1 MLAADWRSA
10 LSLRTAALP
19 NGDRM
24 TRVGRRVVVLCALP
38 ALVAS
43 LCSCKVLQRAT
54 SSTRALTTA
63 VANAEV
69 PEAPGTSGCP
79 FAARDVSGALG
90 GQWTVSSLPS
100 GGCTYAKGGRTI
112 LVSTVPLPHNAAGR
126 TAALARMRNSCAAG
140 SLTMITAAAFA
151 CRQDS
156 LVEAVAVAGDHLV
169 VLCTAAGEDA
179 AQLPAV
185 RDQLA
190 TLLARE
196 VRG

>member
-1 MLAADWRSA
+1 
-10 LSLRTAALP
+10 
-19 NGDRM
+19 
-24 TRVGRRVVVLCALP
+24 
-38 ALVAS
+38 
-43 LCSCKVLQRAT
+43 
-54 SSTRALTTA
+54 
-63 VANAEV
+63 
-69 PEAPGTSGCP
+69 
-79 FAARDVSGALG
+79 
-90 GQWTVSSLPS
+90 
-100 GGCTYAKGGRTI
+100 
-112 LVSTVPLPHNAAGR
+112 
-126 TAALARMRNSCAAG
+126 MRNSCAAG